1 MEIKCMKVNP
11 TKVVIPM
18 EDQELIFEDLKEV
31 FSSGRLTLGGFT
43 QRFENELKELLASQ
57 YVSAVSSGSSAL
69 EIACLSLELK
79 SKEVIIPS
87 NTFIA
92 TPISFIRNGAIVR
105 YADCDPHFGC
115 ITLDE
120 IKRLHNSNTRA
131 VVVVHIGGIIV
142 PEILSIRDYCKKNN
156 LLLIED
162 AAHAIGASLKDIQAG
177 TFGDIGTF
185 SLYPTKV
192 ITSGEGGIVVTKH
205 KNLHSEFE
213 IYRDHGK
220 LDFSNNLHVRFGS
233 NWRMSELHA
242 ILGYFQLKRLTNFI
256 DARNKVALTY
266 KSEICNERIKF
277 VSPVEEGSTN
287 WYKVFFILEEG
298 IDRESFKSKLKD
310 RGVLCGGE
318 VY

>member
-1 MEIKCMKVNP
+1 M
-11 TKVVIPM
+11 
-18 EDQELIFEDLKEV
+18 
-31 FSSGRLTLGGFT
+31 
-43 QRFENELKELLASQ
+43 
-57 YVSAVSSGSSAL
+57 
-69 EIACLSLELK
+69 
-79 SKEVIIPS
+79 
-87 NTFIA
+87 
-92 TPISFIRNGAIVR
+92 
-105 YADCDPHFGC
+105 
-115 ITLDE
+115 
-120 IKRLHNSNTRA
+120 HNSNTRA

-213 IYRDHGK
+213 IYRDQGK

-242 ILGYFQLKRLTNFI
+242 ILGYFQLKRLSNFI

-318 VY
+318 VYKVPCHRQPITKIDSIEFPGTESFTNRHICLPVSADMSEAEVQHVCDAINSVLKMA